1 MFLYNENDI
10 SFDENGIFY
19 GFKKDPFRE
28 EKDKFVKA
36 VNQFLKFHAGTRIVS
51 FVVSFHLGNDYKN
64 DVDEWIRSAIGMG
77 AERLT
82 LCLSVHDGE
91 QIDKYVFC
99 CELLSQ
105 GPFIKFSFIGVPKLQ
120 TVYFTVNQKR
130 DMQYIFS
137 QLAKDIPNLRT
148 VTVNSTIDLC
158 IPKSMTSLN
167 LWSNGI
173 LPPED
178 DISSEA
184 FPDMEEFLESFWKKS
199 Q

>member
-10 SFDENGIFY
+10 SFDENGKFY
-19 GFKKDPFRE
+19 GFKKDPSRE

-64 DVDEWIRSAIGMG
+64 DVDEWIRSVIGMG

-82 LCLSVHDGE
+82 LCLSVQDGE

-105 GPFIKFSFIGVPKLQ
+105 GTECQLKTLSLVGCLLKPNSVSQFSCLKTLI
-120 TVYFTVNQKR
+120 T
-130 DMQYIFS
+130 
-137 QLAKDIPNLRT
+137 
-148 VTVNSTIDLC
+148 
-158 IPKSMTSLN
+158 
-167 LWSNGI
+167 
-173 LPPED
+173 
-178 DISSEA
+178 
-184 FPDMEEFLESFWKKS
+184 
-199 Q
+199 